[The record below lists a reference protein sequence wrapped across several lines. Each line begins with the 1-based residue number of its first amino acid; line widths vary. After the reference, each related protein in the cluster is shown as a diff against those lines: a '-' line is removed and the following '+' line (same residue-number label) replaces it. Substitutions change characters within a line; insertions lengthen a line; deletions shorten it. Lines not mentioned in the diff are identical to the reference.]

1 MIRTWIT
8 QHAFVLL
15 HTLKRLF
22 STPMTSLLSI
32 IVMGIA
38 LSLPT
43 GIYIVMK
50 NLQSAAGQAIEL
62 PQMSLFLKYDLTP
75 QDLANIRERLE
86 EDPNIVSFQ
95 YASKEAALYQLQ
107 QSSGWTD
114 ITIHLSRN
122 PLPDTFILQ
131 TQTSSSESLEQLRKA
146 MQKWPEIEHVQF
158 DSVWIKRLH
167 ELLKL
172 GKLMVFMLAILL
184 STAIIAI
191 MFNTIRL
198 QILTQKDEIEIS
210 KLIGATDSFIR
221 RPFLYYGS
229 LQGFLSGVAAW
240 MIIAFFIKKLNEE
253 LVGLASVYQ
262 IDFHL
267 QHLSVDDSLSLL
279 IFSACLGWSG
289 ARISVASHL
298 WQIEPR

>member
-43 GIYIVMK
+43 SIYIVMK

-95 YASKEAALYQLQ
+95 YVSKEAALYQLQ

-172 GKLMVFMLAILL
+172 GRLMVFMLAILL

-221 RPFLYYGS
+221 RPFLYFGS

-240 MIIAFFIKKLNEE
+240 MIIAFFIEKLNKE

>member
-1 MIRTWIT
+1 
-8 QHAFVLL
+8 
-15 HTLKRLF
+15 
-22 STPMTSLLSI
+22 
-32 IVMGIA
+32 
-38 LSLPT
+38 
-43 GIYIVMK
+43 
-50 NLQSAAGQAIEL
+50 
-62 PQMSLFLKYDLTP
+62 
-75 QDLANIRERLE
+75 
-86 EDPNIVSFQ
+86 
-95 YASKEAALYQLQ
+95 
-107 QSSGWTD
+107 
-114 ITIHLSRN
+114 
-122 PLPDTFILQ
+122 
-131 TQTSSSESLEQLRKA
+131 
-146 MQKWPEIEHVQF
+146 
-158 DSVWIKRLH
+158 
-167 ELLKL
+167 
-172 GKLMVFMLAILL
+172 MLAILL

-210 KLIGATDSFIR
+210 KLIGATDTFIR

-240 MIIAFFIKKLNEE
+240 MIIAFFIEKLNEE
-253 LVGLASVYQ
+253 LVRLASVYQ